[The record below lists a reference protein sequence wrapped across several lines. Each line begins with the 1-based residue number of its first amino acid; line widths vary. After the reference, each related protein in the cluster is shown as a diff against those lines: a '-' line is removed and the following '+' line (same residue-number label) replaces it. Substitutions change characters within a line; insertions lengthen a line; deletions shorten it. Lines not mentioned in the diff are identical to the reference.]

1 MNLILASS
9 SPYRKTLLKRLGLPF
24 QVIPPAVDESELK
37 QAISEPQQLA
47 VSLAQAKA
55 QVVAEDHTDAL
66 VIGADQ
72 LAVIE
77 NEILDKPE
85 NRERNISQLTK
96 LSGQSHQLLTAICLI
111 HQKTERLLLDRTFLR
126 MRPLTT
132 AEIEAYID
140 LDEPF
145 DCAGGYQYEA
155 HGVSLFEDVRST
167 DTTAIEGLPLL
178 LVAKTLREF
187 GLKFPQNQSN

>member
-1 MNLILASS
+1 MNLILASTS
-9 SPYRKTLLKRLGLPF
+9 FYRQSLLKRLGLPF
-24 QVIPPAVDESELK
+24 EVMSPGVDESQYK
-37 QAISEPQQLA
+37 QSISEPQELA

-55 QVVAEDHTDAL
+55 HSIAKDHPDQL

-72 LAVIE
+72 LAVI
-77 NEILDKPE
+77 NGEILDKPGS
-85 NRERNISQLTK
+85 REKNIEQLTK
-96 LSGQSHQLLTAICLI
+96 LSGQTHQLLTAVCLI
-111 HQKTERLLLDRTFLR
+111 HQETERLLLDRTFLR
-126 MRPLTT
+126 MRPLTS
-132 AEIEAYID
+132 AEIEAYVD

-145 DCAGGYQYEA
+145 DCAGGYQFEN

-187 GLKFPQNQSN
+187 GLQYPQ